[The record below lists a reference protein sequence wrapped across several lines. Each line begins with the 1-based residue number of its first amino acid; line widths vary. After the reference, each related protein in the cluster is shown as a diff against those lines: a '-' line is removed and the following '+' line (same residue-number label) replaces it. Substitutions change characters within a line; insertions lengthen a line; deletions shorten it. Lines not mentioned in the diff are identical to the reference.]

1 MITDLAY
8 SNWLADRNIAVS
20 KASSA
25 VLRFCLS
32 TLGPAVPVF
41 VVAFYP
47 HPISIL
53 VLSFLFL
60 LFVFLATS
68 TFPLLFV
75 SIFHQIAAFL
85 AFFFYPF
92 LFCIFFVVTSWP
104 CAGWKGLQVQAI
116 TLLVLRKTFFFFL
129 FSVSFAFPDSS
140 FLWYFD
146 IC

>member
-25 VLRFCLS
+25 VLGFCLS
-32 TLGPAVPVF
+32 IFGPVVPVF
-41 VVAFYP
+41 VVAFSP
-47 HPISIL
+47 HPVSIL

-60 LFVFLATS
+60 LLFFGHIH
-68 TFPLLFV
+68 FPFALRLDFSSNRRFSSHLL
-75 SIFHQIAAFL
+75 L
-85 AFFFYPF
+85 PF
-92 LFCIFFVVTSWP
+92 CLLLLVCRHELTM
-104 CAGWKGLQVQAI
+104 CGLKGLSGQAT
-116 TLLVLRKTFFFFL
+116 TLLVLRKTFFFFVG
-129 FSVSFAFPDSS
+129 SVSFAFPGSS